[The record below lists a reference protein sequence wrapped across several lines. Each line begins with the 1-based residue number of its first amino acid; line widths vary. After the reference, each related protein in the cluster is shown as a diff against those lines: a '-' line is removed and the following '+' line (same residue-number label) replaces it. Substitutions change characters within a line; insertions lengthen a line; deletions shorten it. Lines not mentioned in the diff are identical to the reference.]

1 MGPVPF
7 PDWRLSPRQAVA
19 RRGEDRH
26 HRVGAPRCLTGGV
39 DAPMTV
45 SLSQLRQ
52 VLNRLL
58 DDVVERNGGDEIELD
73 ADYYWMLDPLD
84 TYNASE
90 SPTAARMTLGQLSDD
105 LVELTAMA
113 ATSDPAVIWHDLAH
127 VVGILQ
133 WLAVRD
139 RP

>member
-1 MGPVPF
+1 
-7 PDWRLSPRQAVA
+7 
-19 RRGEDRH
+19 
-26 HRVGAPRCLTGGV
+26 
-39 DAPMTV
+39 MTV

-84 TYNASE
+84 TYDASE
-90 SPTAARMTLGQLSDD
+90 SPAAARMTLGQLSDD
-105 LVELTAMA
+105 LVELSAMA
-113 ATSDPAVIWHDLAH
+113 TTSDPPVIWHDLAH